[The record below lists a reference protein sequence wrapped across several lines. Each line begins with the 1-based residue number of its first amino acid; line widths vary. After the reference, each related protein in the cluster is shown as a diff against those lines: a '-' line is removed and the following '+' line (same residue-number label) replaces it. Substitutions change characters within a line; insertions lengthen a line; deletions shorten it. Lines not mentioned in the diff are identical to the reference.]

1 MLIQQGPKFDKTNF
15 QLLGVTCLLIASKYN
30 EIYTMEARKYVGIC
44 DGIYTLEQLME
55 MESFILASIGFN
67 LQLPTMSL
75 FMDRLLSYCKI
86 EKTYADVILGMADI
100 LLFDFY
106 SFNGLLKSDLCTAIV
121 YLVSKVYK
129 LEEVKNNVSC
139 LKNRINS

>member
-1 MLIQQGPKFDKTNF
+1 
-15 QLLGVTCLLIASKYN
+15 
-30 EIYTMEARKYVGIC
+30 
-44 DGIYTLEQLME
+44 ME